1 MDLSSRGNFL
11 SMEGYMVSIQIAAL
25 MVALSGAGETVLLD
39 FQAPWCAPC
48 RSMDSTMA
56 ELERAGYP
64 VRKVDTD
71 RERNLATQYNVSSI
85 PCFVL
90 LVDGKEAGRVVGATR
105 RAELLALF
113 ARANVKPE
121 HADGGVAR
129 GQSPDRTPSTSVPG
143 AVARDPFT
151 PARSD
156 GGNTDDSGGAA
167 AGGSAQQHWQDASA
181 IPGSAANPQD
191 LIASSV
197 RLTIEDA
204 TGFSYGTGTL
214 VDARQGEAL
223 VLTCGHIFRDSQG
236 KGRITVDLFGP
247 QAPQKVPARLIAYDL
262 KNDIGL
268 VSIRPGVPVSV
279 APVAPKGQRIARGD
293 KVITVG
299 CNNGGAATAIP
310 TKITGIDKFIGSP
323 NLQVAGLPVQGRS
336 GGGLFTADGLVIGV
350 CNAADPADNEGLFAA
365 LGAIHDQLDKS
376 GLSAVYQN
384 RPTRAEPGLVATS
397 STPAK
402 IVARGS
408 SSGGGENAFATSAA
422 AGRGLTEAER
432 ATLAE
437 MQKRGDSAE
446 VICIVRS
453 LDNPQ
458 AKTEVIMLD
467 RASTAFLKQLAADR
481 DAQAGPHLT
490 SLKVRSKRTP
500 AQAAPVD
507 QTQRPPLTG
516 ASSDRTMR

>member
-1 MDLSSRGNFL
+1 
-11 SMEGYMVSIQIAAL
+11 MVSMQIAAL
-25 MVALSGAGETVLLD
+25 MVALSGVGETVLLD

-48 RSMDSTMA
+48 RSMESTMT

-71 RERNLATQYNVSSI
+71 RERSLATQYNVSSI

-90 LVDGKEAGRVVGATR
+90 LVDGKEAGRIVGASR

-113 ARANVKPE
+113 ARANIKP
-121 HADGGVAR
+121 HGGGVAR
-129 GQSPDRTPSTSVPG
+129 GQSPDHTPSTSVPS
-143 AVARDPFT
+143 AVADDPLT

-156 GGNTDDSGGAA
+156 RGDADESAGPA
-167 AGGSAQQHWQDASA
+167 AGGAPSSAV
-181 IPGSAANPQD
+181 NPQD
-191 LIASSV
+191 LILASV

-214 VDARQGEAL
+214 IDSRQGEAL

-247 QAPQKVPARLIAYDL
+247 DAPQKLPARLIAHDL
-262 KNDIGL
+262 KNDVGL

-279 APVAPKGQRIARGD
+279 APVAPQGQRVARGD

-299 CNNGGAATAIP
+299 CNNGKAATAIT

-350 CNAADPADNEGLFAA
+350 CNAADPADHEGLFAA
-365 LGAIHDQLDKS
+365 LGAIHDQLDKA
-376 GLSAVYQN
+376 GLSAVYQD
-384 RPTRAEPGLVATS
+384 RPTRQQPRLVATS

-402 IVARGS
+402 VVVRGAS
-408 SSGGGENAFATSAA
+408 PGNAANPFAASAA
-422 AGRGLTEAER
+422 QAGGLSEAER
-432 ATLAE
+432 AALAA
-437 MQKRGDSAE
+437 MQQQGDNAE

-467 RASTAFLKQLAADR
+467 RASTAFLKQLAVDR
-481 DAQAGPHLT
+481 DVQAGRHLT
-490 SLKVRSKRTP
+490 SLKVRSKQPKKVPT
-500 AQAAPVD
+500 AVD
-507 QTQRPPLTG
+507 RD
-516 ASSDRTMR
+516 AN